1 MAGRQVS
8 PRRIA
13 TTREPRGAGVLL
25 PRVVGPLP
33 AGGRSLPQLALGF
46 VAAHPAVTSV
56 LIGPRTPEQLDQL
69 LLCADIALSPDTL
82 AAIDHVVPPGRDV
95 DPTNFVVVR

>member
-1 MAGRQVS
+1 
-8 PRRIA
+8 
-13 TTREPRGAGVLL
+13 
-25 PRVVGPLP
+25 
-33 AGGRSLPQLALGF
+33 
-46 VAAHPAVTSV
+46 V